1 MKSIID
7 KYKKIRK
14 LNSLSKSYKGKYA
27 FVGIGNHSLNNL
39 YPVLHYLNV
48 DLKYIVSKSEDT
60 ARSIDANYFSIEG
73 TNDFNKV
80 LDDPEISGVFICT
93 NPSSHFSLV
102 KSALKRNKNVFVEKP
117 PCQNLQELNE
127 IIEIEK
133 KSKAKV
139 IVGFQK
145 RYAPVFLKMK
155 KYINSGYYKL
165 TYNTG
170 MYPEGDA
177 LTDLFIHPID
187 LINYLF
193 GKPEIVSVMNSGN
206 NKTILLHTK
215 HDNGILG
222 TVELSTENWWARAKE
237 TLIYNSSKYIFETVN
252 TQKLLRLDKPKA
264 IAGIPLEKI
273 NTPVIS
279 QTILYEQNQFLPL
292 VQNNELYSAGYYNE
306 IKTFLNIC
314 ENHSNKNLS
323 GLQDIVNTYITI
335 DEISR

>member
-133 KSKAKV
+133 NSKAKV

>member
-133 KSKAKV
+133 NSKAKV

-335 DEISR
+335 DKISR